1 MMPLSSLSMAMTTPI
16 IGWWSTR
23 INLKIRGYRTP
34 KEVSEITKNGTKII
48 VKTKGC
54 TEVPAEIIKVSTK
67 IIISRGKWKA
77 RMGGIEDMSSNSSNN
92 QWAAAVVYWT
102 DPKIAMWEGGRASK
116 TFHVCNFG
124 LYVYMFYV
132 YMHTYRT
139 GNLSVYMHT
148 YRHKAKKRIELVV
161 TFYVYMRL
169 YLKKSHFTY
178 FWVKRE
184 THPKFM
190 WTLTFAIW
198 HT

>member
-1 MMPLSSLSMAMTTPI
+1 M
-16 IGWWSTR
+16 
-23 INLKIRGYRTP
+23 
-34 KEVSEITKNGTKII
+34 
-48 VKTKGC
+48 
-54 TEVPAEIIKVSTK
+54 
-67 IIISRGKWKA
+67 
-77 RMGGIEDMSSNSSNN
+77 
-92 QWAAAVVYWT
+92 
-102 DPKIAMWEGGRASK
+102 ASK

-132 YMHTYRT
+132 YMHTYRP

-169 YLKKSHFTY
+169 YPKKSHFTY

-190 WTLTFAIW
+190 RTLTFAI
-198 HT
+198 